1 MKIPELLR
9 GNIITRLLRPPLKF
23 FFRSQIYASSTGC
36 YSGVTTTYLNDGDA
50 FTRGR
55 STLLHCRL
63 NPYNR
68 RPLADATPSILL
80 LHVTGEDGPGIT
92 ATLTTILGSQQI
104 EILDVNQTVIH
115 KTLLLGMLVRIPPN
129 VESASVLKD
138 LLFAAHHANLRLR
151 MTPVDDEQYDAW
163 VGRQGKPRFILTL
176 LARRLEAQ
184 HLAAVSRVI
193 ADQGLNIDI
202 ITRLSGRPPRED
214 DGRPRRACVEL
225 SIRGQPK
232 DETTLQAAFMQAT
245 REHPIDIA
253 WQQDNIYRRIR
264 RLVAFDM
271 DSTLIQ
277 HEVIDELAHEAGVY
291 PQVCAITE
299 AAMHG
304 ELDFNQS
311 LTQRV
316 AMLKGLPETRLHDVA
331 RRLTL
336 TEGAERLIKALKSFG
351 YKTAIISGGFAFFGN
366 YLQERLGIE
375 YVRTNDLEI
384 HNGLLT
390 GRVKGQII
398 DARRKAQLLEEIAAD
413 ENISLQ
419 QTIAV
424 GDGANDLPMLAAA
437 GLGIAFHAKP
447 LVAQSAKHKIST
459 LGLDSI
465 LYLIGVRD
473 RDLPA

>member
-1 MKIPELLR
+1 
-9 GNIITRLLRPPLKF
+9 
-23 FFRSQIYASSTGC
+23 
-36 YSGVTTTYLNDGDA
+36 
-50 FTRGR
+50 
-55 STLLHCRL
+55 
-63 NPYNR
+63 
-68 RPLADATPSILL
+68 
-80 LHVTGEDGPGIT
+80 VTGEDGPGIT
-92 ATLTTILGSQQI
+92 ATLTTILGSQHI

-129 VESASVLKD
+129 VESASILKD

-151 MTPVDDEQYDAW
+151 MTPVDDDQYDAW
-163 VGRQGKPRFILTL
+163 VGRQGKPRYILTL

-184 HLAAVSRVI
+184 HLAAVSAAV
-193 ADQGLNIDI
+193 AAQGLNIDI
-202 ITRLSGRPPRED
+202 ITRLSGRPPRID
-214 DGRPRRACVEL
+214 DGQPRRACVEL

-232 DETTLQAAFMQAT
+232 DEDALRAALMGAT
-245 REHPIDIA
+245 HEHPIDIA
-253 WQQDNIYRRIR
+253 WQRDNIYRRIR

-277 HEVIDELAHEAGVY
+277 HEVIDELAREAGVY
-291 PQVCAITE
+291 EKVCAITE
-299 AAMHG
+299 SAMRG
-304 ELDFNQS
+304 ELDFDQS
-311 LTQRV
+311 LSRRV
-316 AMLKGLPETRLHDVA
+316 AMLKGLSEFRLREVA
-331 RRLTL
+331 SRLKL
-336 TEGAERLIKALKSFG
+336 TEGAERLLKALKSFG
-351 YKTAIISGGFAFFGN
+351 YKTAIISGGFAYFGRH
-366 YLQERLGIE
+366 LQQRLGID

-384 HNGLLT
+384 EDGCLT
-390 GRVKGQII
+390 GRVKGEII
-398 DARRKAQLLEEIAAD
+398 NARRKAQLLQEIAAQ

-473 RDLPA
+473 RDLIE